1 MSYVKNEKVIYLSR
15 ENHLDHMVRVVP
27 FIVLCYFIQ
36 SYVVFQISPGEF
48 TSTSLTILGGL
59 LAAMVSA
66 FVIYDLKHQVE
77 FTESQLNISF
87 LGRKKSILFSEIV
100 ALEIAEPGQS
110 FSHLI
115 VKTSDSKHTFYF
127 IDNAEK
133 IKCWIEER
141 SIPYSEAA

>member
-15 ENHLDHMVRVVP
+15 EKHLDHMVRVVP

-59 LAAMVSA
+59 LAFMVSG
-66 FVIYDLKHQVE
+66 FVVYDIKHQVE
-77 FTESQLNISF
+77 FSESQLTISF
-87 LGRKKSILFSEIV
+87 LGKRKTILFSEIV
-100 ALEIAEPGQS
+100 QLEIAEPGQS

-115 VKTSDSKHTFYF
+115 VKTADTKHTFYF

-141 SIPYSEAA
+141 NISYSEAA

>member
-1 MSYVKNEKVIYLSR
+1 MGYVKNEKVIYLSR
-15 ENHLDHMVRVVP
+15 EKHLDHMVRVVP

-48 TSTSLTILGGL
+48 TSTSLTTLGAL
-59 LAAMVSA
+59 LAIMVSG

-77 FTESQLNISF
+77 FSESQLTISF
-87 LGRKKSILFSEIV
+87 LGKKKTVIFSDIVQLEIV
-100 ALEIAEPGQS
+100 EPGQS

-115 VKTSDSKHTFYF
+115 VRTSESKYTFYF

-141 SIPYSEAA
+141 SISYTEAA